1 MKRLVSVGLLATIVG
16 IVLRREGMGGF
27 TERVASL
34 ELSWIVVAATFAWV
48 AVLASARRWQRLLA
62 LEGVERSA
70 GWSLG
75 SFLRGRFVG
84 AFTPSTV
91 GLDLYRL
98 VDVGKGHRAAAG
110 RALLVEKL
118 YGLVALAMVSAALFP
133 FGLREHFGSA
143 GSLLVLALGI
153 GSVLGVVVLERPAL
167 LVWIGE
173 RLPRRIGAFAL
184 RAARALQ
191 AGRPELGERLQL
203 LGLGLVTHTAT
214 AAIFLATGAAL
225 GVEAGPLSLVIV
237 GNAIILA
244 TLLPISVGG
253 VGVREGT
260 AVALLAAQGVPA
272 ADAAL
277 LAFLGY
283 LCAQPP
289 ALVGGLCQ
297 LVRTEC
303 EGPALAA
310 PEPGSSGGVGIRG
323 LLPLE

>member
-1 MKRLVSVGLLATIVG
+1 MLRWLKRVVSIGLLATIVVF
-16 IVLRREGMGGF
+16 VLRREGMGGF
-27 TERVASL
+27 TERLASL
-34 ELSWIVVAATFAWV
+34 ELPWLGLAAVFAWV

-62 LEGVERSA
+62 LEGVQRSSA
-70 GWSLG
+70 WALG

-98 VDVGKGHRAAAG
+98 VDVGRGQRAPAG

-133 FGLREHFGSA
+133 FGLADHFGAA
-143 GSLLVLALGI
+143 GSSLVLGLGL
-153 GSVLGVVVLERPAL
+153 GSIAGVVALERPAL
-167 LVWIGE
+167 LVWLGE
-173 RLPRRIGAFAL
+173 RLPRKVGGWVL
-184 RAARALQ
+184 RAADALR
-191 AGRPELGERLQL
+191 AGRPELGERLRL

-225 GVEAGPLSLVIV
+225 GVDAGPLSLVIV

-289 ALVGGLCQ
+289 ALVGGLWQ
-297 LVRTEC
+297 LAR
-303 EGPALAA
+303 A
-310 PEPGSSGGVGIRG
+310 EPGSPAPSLATEPG
-323 LLPLE
+323 